1 MQEWRSNA
9 SRAQDRQ
16 EVIELGLCEYET
28 GDFVKLY
35 IMGFTGEN
43 EEGVPIHGFD
53 WIRVKN

>member
-1 MQEWRSNA
+1 MQGWRPNA
-9 SRAQDRQ
+9 SRARQ

-28 GDFVKLY
+28 GEFVKLY